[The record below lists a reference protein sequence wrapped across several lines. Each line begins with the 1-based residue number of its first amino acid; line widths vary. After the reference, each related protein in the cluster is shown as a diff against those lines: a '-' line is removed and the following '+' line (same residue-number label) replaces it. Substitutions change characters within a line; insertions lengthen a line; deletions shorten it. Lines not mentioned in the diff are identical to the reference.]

1 VIFIKGAEEEKVLPQ
16 SGKDWGD
23 GESSVLCY
31 SNGTDCEKQM
41 RQKTF
46 RVIVAKKRTC
56 VSSSFSVVSDPK
68 KVLCCCGAAASS
80 NHVAVMVSHK

>member
-1 VIFIKGAEEEKVLPQ
+1 MIFIKGAEEEKVLPQ

-46 RVIVAKKRTC
+46 
-56 VSSSFSVVSDPK
+56 SE
-68 KVLCCCGAAASS
+68 
-80 NHVAVMVSHK
+80 